1 MSNSFGGGTFP
12 TGGGTLRID
21 GNNMTLS
28 SDGSPLFT
36 GIGATGNLH
45 PAYGSG
51 PTSFSPFFQFADSA
65 SITINLTGNLTVRG
79 NARIT
84 TDNFAFGRSGAI
96 NINAANMLFVGEG
109 PETGRVAAQSGIAGE
124 SGSVR
129 LTATGRIDMQNG
141 FLVSANTFGSGN
153 GGTVDVTAGEG
164 ITLTDANSRILSGT
178 SQLPDQ
184 QLNSFA
190 LRFSGFFQNVLRNP
204 IPITDYASLRK
215 ALGVAPATGDL
226 MQVLAKLNA
235 IRDSAGNPLVAV
247 TDFTPGDAGRISL
260 TTPLLTM
267 NADTRIET
275 STGWDGNAGAV
286 LANVGSLFLKDGAA
300 IRSSSGIVLLTGEQ
314 SVGAGNA
321 GSVTITATG
330 PSTIAVSGRSPTT
343 GAGSSIST
351 RTQGA
356 GNGGDI
362 VLNSAGKVQI
372 SNGGEVTADSLGGS
386 GLAGNI
392 KITAGDQI
400 AMTDG
405 SVSTRAI
412 TSDGGNITL
421 NAPRMIQLTNSQV
434 TTSVESGVG
443 GGGNI
448 NIDPQALILNNSQ
461 ILANAF
467 GGPGGNINITSDVFL
482 VNSGGMLPTSLAG
495 IVDASSA
502 LSTSGTV
509 NIEATFT
516 NVTGSVTLLP
526 QTPLQATELLRASC
540 AARFAGGKTSSLVLG
555 GRDGLPLQPGGLLP
569 SPLYVVSDADT
580 PSTGTK
586 VTGYDQSL
594 QFSLLGSKDR
604 LLNQYSLLPNVK
616 CSL

>member
-1 MSNSFGGGTFP
+1 M
-12 TGGGTLRID
+12 
-21 GNNMTLS
+21 
-28 SDGSPLFT
+28 
-36 GIGATGNLH
+36 
-45 PAYGSG
+45 
-51 PTSFSPFFQFADSA
+51 
-65 SITINLTGNLTVRG
+65 
-79 NARIT
+79 
-84 TDNFAFGRSGAI
+84 
-96 NINAANMLFVGEG
+96 
-109 PETGRVAAQSGIAGE
+109 
-124 SGSVR
+124 
-129 LTATGRIDMQNG
+129 
-141 FLVSANTFGSGN
+141 
-153 GGTVDVTAGEG
+153 
-164 ITLTDANSRILSGT
+164 
-178 SQLPDQ
+178 
-184 QLNSFA
+184 
-190 LRFSGFFQNVLRNP
+190 
-204 IPITDYASLRK
+204 
-215 ALGVAPATGDL
+215 
-226 MQVLAKLNA
+226 
-235 IRDSAGNPLVAV
+235 VAV
-247 TDFTPGDAGRISL
+247 TDFTPGDAGRISI

-286 LANVGSLFLKDGAA
+286 LANVGSLFLNDGAA
-300 IRSSSGIVLLTGEQ
+300 IRSSSGIVLLTGQQ

-330 PSTIAVSGRSPTT
+330 PNTISISGRSPTT

-351 RTQGA
+351 TTQGA

-362 VLNSAGKVQI
+362 VLNSAGTVQI
-372 SNGGEVTADSLGGS
+372 SNGGEVTADSRGGA

-405 SVSTRAI
+405 SVSTRAV

-448 NIDPQALILNNSQ
+448 NIDPQFLILNNSQ

-540 AARFAGGKTSSLVLG
+540 AARFAGGKTSSLVLA

-569 SPLYVVSDADT
+569 SPLYVASDADT
-580 PSTGTK
+580 PSTGTR